1 MILIEINGETVQVPV
16 SPEEIKLSQYIEWNK
31 LRQVFIAAQGT
42 GDKLAEII
50 AAGECLSRVIEMP
63 NSLLEELTVG
73 EFSIEEKEDTISKL
87 FYLVDSAVIGYKIE
101 PLAMDGYEFEYKGD
115 RWVFPC
121 YFDYN
126 GKPWTSLKYGQYVE
140 AKNAI
145 KMYEEQKEKD
155 KDGSLEFTSMLMIMA
170 SLCRPKSRFKMVDGK
185 YQFIGEETLLEMR
198 MISEGASFWEDI
210 SMQIGL
216 SVNFFFRSLILN

>member
-1 MILIEINGETVQVPV
+1 MIRVEINGQEVGVPV
-16 SPEEIKLSQYIEWNK
+16 TPEEIKLSQYIEWNK
-31 LRQVFIAAQGT
+31 LRQVFIAAQNT
-42 GDKLAEII
+42 GDRLAEII
-50 AAGECLSRVIEMP
+50 AAGDCLKKVIEMP
-63 NSLLEELTVG
+63 DSLLEELTVG
-73 EFSIEEKEDTISKL
+73 DFSLEDKEDTISKL
-87 FYLVDSAVIGYKIE
+87 FSLVDSAVIGYKIE
-101 PLAMDGYEFEYKGD
+101 PLALEGYEFEYKGD
-115 RWVFPC
+115 KWVFPC
-121 YFDYN
+121 YFDYH
-126 GKPWTSLKYGQYVE
+126 GRPWTSLKYGQYIE

-198 MISEGASFWEDI
+198 MIAEGASFWEDI